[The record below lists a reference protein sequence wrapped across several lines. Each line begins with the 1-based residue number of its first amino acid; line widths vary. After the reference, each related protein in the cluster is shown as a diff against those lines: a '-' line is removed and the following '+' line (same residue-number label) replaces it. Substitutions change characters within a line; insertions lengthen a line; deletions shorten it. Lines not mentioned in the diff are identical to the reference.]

1 MPTGSR
7 SWVSFNFKRK
17 NEMSAFVI
25 HCLFFS
31 FDEDDRV
38 GQESASKRA
47 AGDAQL

>member
-31 FDEDDRV
+31 FDKDDRV
-38 GQESASKRA
+38 RQESASKRA